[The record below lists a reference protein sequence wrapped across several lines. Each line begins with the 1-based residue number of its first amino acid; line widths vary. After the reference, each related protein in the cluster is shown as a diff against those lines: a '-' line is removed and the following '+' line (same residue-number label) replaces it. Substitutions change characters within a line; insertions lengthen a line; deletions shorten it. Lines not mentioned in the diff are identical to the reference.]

1 MYNAAFLAMNNLVL
15 PKDSEPKKQMGNSLL
30 SRSVSKDNNT
40 PKEEDVSQRIAKYV
54 SIIRK
59 DRMELKNG

>member
-1 MYNAAFLAMNNLVL
+1 MYNTAFLAMNNLVM
-15 PKDSEPKKQMGNSLL
+15 PKSTEPKKQMGTSLL
-30 SRSVSKDNNT
+30 SRNVVNNDT
-40 PKEEDVSQRIAKYV
+40 PKEEDVNQRIAKYV

>member
-1 MYNAAFLAMNNLVL
+1 M
-15 PKDSEPKKQMGNSLL
+15 PKSTEPKKQMGTSLL
-30 SRSVSKDNNT
+30 SRNVVKNDT
-40 PKEEDVSQRIAKYV
+40 PKEEDVNQRIAKYV

>member
-1 MYNAAFLAMNNLVL
+1 MNNLVL
-15 PKDSEPKKQMGNSLL
+15 PKDSEPKKQMGTSLL
-30 SRSVSKDNNT
+30 SRSVAKDSV
-40 PKEEDVSQRIAKYV
+40 PKEQDINQRIAKYV

>member
-1 MYNAAFLAMNNLVL
+1 MYNVGFQTMNNLVL
-15 PKDSEPKKQMGNSLL
+15 PKDSKPKKQMGTSLL
-30 SRSVSKDNNT
+30 SRSVAKDNA
-40 PKEEDVSQRIAKYV
+40 PKEQDVNQRIAKYV

>member
-1 MYNAAFLAMNNLVL
+1 MYNVAFQTMNNLVL
-15 PKDSEPKKQMGNSLL
+15 PKDSKPKKQMGTSLL
-30 SRSVSKDNNT
+30 SRSVAKDNA
-40 PKEEDVSQRIAKYV
+40 PKEQDVNQRIAKYV

>member
-1 MYNAAFLAMNNLVL
+1 MYNAAFLAMNNLVM
-15 PKDSEPKKQMGNSLL
+15 PISTEPKKQMGTSLL
-30 SRSVSKDNNT
+30 SRNVVNNDT
-40 PKEEDVSQRIAKYV
+40 PKEEDVNQRIAKYV